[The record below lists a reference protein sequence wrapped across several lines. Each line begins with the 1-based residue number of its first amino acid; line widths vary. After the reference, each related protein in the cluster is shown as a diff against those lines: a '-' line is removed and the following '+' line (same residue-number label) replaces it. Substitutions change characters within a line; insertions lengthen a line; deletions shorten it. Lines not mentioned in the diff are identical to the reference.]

1 MNRAT
6 IDIGSNSI
14 LLLIVSKDGEV
25 LHDEARVVGLGKGLG
40 DRGLLQPQRMEA
52 ALAVLADYAALAA
65 QHGVPAWMV
74 KAVATS
80 GARRALNARAFLER
94 VRTRT
99 GLRVRVVSGDEEAW
113 LTWAGARADLR
124 LPSGPIAVI
133 DPGGGSTE
141 LVLGEG
147 ERVAMQLSLEL
158 GVVRLTER
166 HFGASPDR
174 YRPKQLARLREEV
187 QQVLGEI
194 QWTTHPRALIAVAGT
209 VTTIAAM
216 HRGLTTWQREAV
228 HGARLSRGVFRR
240 WVDRLLDSTPAER
253 RQWAAIAPERA
264 DYLLAGA
271 CLLEELCTAAHRD
284 SLLVSDGGVRYG
296 LLHEF

>member
-14 LLLIVSKDGEV
+14 LLLVVSDSGVV

-40 DRGLLQPQRMEA
+40 DRGMLQPQRMEA
-52 ALAVLADYAALAA
+52 ALAVLTDYANLAA

-80 GARRALNARAFLER
+80 GARRAMNARAFLER
-94 VRTRT
+94 VRMGT
-99 GLRVRVVSGDEEAW
+99 GLRVRVISGDEEAW
-113 LTWAGARADLR
+113 LTWAGARSDLR
-124 LPSGPIAVI
+124 LPGGPLAVI

-147 ERVAMQLSLEL
+147 ERVAMQTSLEL

-166 HFGASPDR
+166 YFGPEPTR
-174 YRPKQLARLREEV
+174 YRPQQLARMRA
-187 QQVLGEI
+187 EI
-194 QWTTHPRALIAVAGT
+194 QAILNDIQWPVHPRALIAVAGT
-209 VTTIAAM
+209 VTTLTAM
-216 HRGLTTWQREAV
+216 HRGMKQWDRSKI
-228 HGARLSRGVFRR
+228 HGARLSRGMFRR
-240 WVDRLLDSTPAER
+240 WIDRLLDSTPAQR
-253 RQWAAIAPERA
+253 REWAAIAPQRA
-264 DYLLAGA
+264 DYMLAGA
-271 CLLEELCTAAHRD
+271 CLLEEICTAAHRD

-296 LLHEF
+296 LLHEY

>member
-1 MNRAT
+1 VNRAT

-14 LLLIVSKDGEV
+14 LLLIVTTEGEV
-25 LHDEARVVGLGKGLG
+25 ILDEARVVGLGRGLG
-40 DRGLLQPQRMEA
+40 DGGMLQPQRMEA
-52 ALAVLADYAALAA
+52 ALTVLAEYADLAA
-65 QHGVPAWMV
+65 QHSVPAWMV

-99 GLRVRVVSGDEEAW
+99 GLRVRVVTGDEEAW
-113 LTWAGARADLR
+113 LTWAGARADLP
-124 LPSGPIAVI
+124 LPSGPLAVV

-147 ERVAMQLSLEL
+147 ERVATKLSLEL

-166 HFGASPDR
+166 HFGPNPDR

-187 QQVLGEI
+187 RGVLAGIE
-194 QWTTHPRALIAVAGT
+194 WTVHPRALIAVAGT

-216 HRGLTTWQREAV
+216 HRGLTEWQRDAI

-253 RQWAAIAPERA
+253 RAWAAVAPQRA
-264 DYLLAGA
+264 DYLLAGS
-271 CLLEELCTAAHRD
+271 CLLEEICTAAHRD

>member
-14 LLLIVSKDGEV
+14 LLLIVSSDGVV

-40 DRGLLQPQRMEA
+40 DRGLLQPQRMDA
-52 ALAVLADYAALAA
+52 ALAVLSDYAALTA
-65 QHGVPAWMV
+65 QHSVPAWMV

-80 GARRALNARAFLER
+80 GARRALNAQAFLER

-99 GLRVRVVSGDEEAW
+99 GLRVRVVSGEEEAW

-124 LPSGPIAVI
+124 LPGGPLAVV

-147 ERVAMQLSLEL
+147 ERVSMKLSLEL

-166 HFGASPDR
+166 HFGPDPAR
-174 YRPKQLARLREEV
+174 YRPQQLARLRAEV
-187 QQVLGEI
+187 RGVLNGI
-194 QWTTHPRALIAVAGT
+194 QWSTHPRALIAVAGT

-216 HRGLTTWQREAV
+216 HRGLKTWQREAI
-228 HGARLSRGVFRR
+228 HGSRLSRGVFRR
-240 WVDRLLDSTPAER
+240 WVDRLLDSSPSER
-253 RQWAAIAPERA
+253 REWAAVAPQRA

-271 CLLEELCTAAHRD
+271 CLLEEFCTAAHRD

-296 LLHEF
+296 LLHEY